1 MQFSDLEV
9 IKNENVKYY
18 QCINDGQTKTGLE
31 RKEVLINETI
41 TKANKGKDCLKE
53 AELSNRVLK

>member
-9 IKNENVKYY
+9 IKNESVKY

-53 AELSNRVLK
+53 AELSNRVLQ